1 MKRTKYKSVKT
12 NGYASKKE
20 SRRADVLRLLEK
32 NGYISNL
39 REQVV
44 YELLPAQYVTDHKGK
59 LMCGRRAMKYIA
71 DFVYIEKGVEVVED
85 AKGMRLEVYKRK
97 KRLMQKIHN
106 IEIKE
111 T

>member
-1 MKRTKYKSVKT
+1 MKRTKYNSVKT
-12 NGYASKKE
+12 NGYASKRE
-20 SRRADVLRLLEK
+20 SRRADVLRLMEK

-44 YELLPAQYVTDHKGK
+44 YELLPAQYVTGFNGK
-59 LMCGRRAMKYIA
+59 QMCGRRETKYIA
-71 DFVYIEKGVEVVED
+71 DFVYIEKGRIIVED
-85 AKGMRLEVYKRK
+85 AKGFKTAEYKRK
-97 KRLMQKIHN
+97 KRLMLKIHG